1 MKKREELQ
9 PKKDE
14 VKLNPF
20 TTFIIVVL
28 LIILGCAGVYL
39 LLDAFGVNVKSY
51 LDGSYKT
58 TVVNNRTTSST
69 TINNNPGFKTT
80 DSTSRKSTNTTS
92 KNSPGFVTTTKRKT
106 SGNVVITTTKKD
118 QTTTTKKGS
127 SSSITWI
134 DIEGDTNMVAVGG
147 VAYLSVL
154 VYPESALNKNV
165 TWSSSN
171 PGVLSVSQSG
181 KITGKKVGTSIITVT
196 SEDGGKKATALIK
209 VVAPSDVV
217 KVKSVS
223 LANKEATI
231 RVGNTITLVS
241 TVSPRDATNPNVT
254 WSSSN
259 KNIAIVDAQGVVT
272 AKNPGTVTITVKT
285 SDGGKTATCKITVI
299 S

>member
-9 PKKDE
+9 PKKEE

-58 TVVNNRTTSST
+58 TVVNNKLTNST
-69 TINNNPGFKTT
+69 TTNNNPGFKTT
-80 DSTSRKSTNTTS
+80 DSTS
-92 KNSPGFVTTTKRKT
+92 KNNPGFVTTTMRKT
-106 SGNVVITTTKKD
+106 SGNVVITTTKKG

-154 VYPESALNKNV
+154 VYPESAPNKKV

-171 PGVLSVSQSG
+171 PSVLTVSQSG

-209 VVAPSDVV
+209 VVASSDVV

-231 RVGNTITLVS
+231 RAGNIITLIP

>member
-1 MKKREELQ
+1 MKKRDELQ

-58 TVVNNRTTSST
+58 TVVNNKLTNST
-69 TINNNPGFKTT
+69 TTNNNPGFKTT
-80 DSTSRKSTNTTS
+80 DSTS
-92 KNSPGFVTTTKRKT
+92 KNNPGFVTTTKRKN
-106 SGNVVITTTKKD
+106 SGNVVITTTKKG

-154 VYPESALNKNV
+154 VYPESAPNKKV

-171 PGVLSVSQSG
+171 PSVLTVSQSG

-209 VVAPSDVV
+209 VVASSDVV

-231 RVGNTITLVS
+231 RAGNTITLIP